1 MPRPQLQDYPAALH
15 SYISQTDLLS
25 PTEELIN
32 QFDSTLEFLKQVP
45 TAKYEFAYAPNKW
58 TLKELLQHL
67 IDCERIFCFRALSI
81 ARGEKQALP
90 GFEES
95 DYVAN
100 SFANSRSWVD
110 MCNEFSV
117 VREGS
122 ILLFRSFSPE
132 VLQRSGISNDNPINV
147 NSLGFAIAGHTKH
160 HMNVINERY
169 L

>member
-1 MPRPQLQDYPAALH
+1 MPRPQLQDYPAAFH
-15 SYISQTDLLS
+15 GYISQTDQLS

-45 TAKYEFAYAPNKW
+45 SSKYEFAYALNKW
-58 TLKELLQHL
+58 TLKELLQHV
-67 IDCERIFCFRALSI
+67 IDCERIFCYRALSI
-81 ARGEKQALP
+81 ARCEKQALP

-100 SFANSRSWVD
+100 SFANCRSWVD

-122 ILLFRSFSPE
+122 ILLFRSFSEE
-132 VLQRSGISNDNPINV
+132 VLQRSGISNDNTINV

-160 HMNVINERY
+160 HMNVISERY